1 MCGEEKTEATVW
13 WSFLEIPPRVRGR
26 EPLTKGTLLA
36 SGNTPACAGKS
47 FAAQCQGGDYRK
59 YPRVCGEE
67 PSVAGSCKV
76 VMEIP
81 PRVRGRAIHYQRA
94 ERTNREIPPRVRGRE
109 VHCVLRTR
117 RYGNTPAC
125 AGKSLLLPSACL
137 VFRKYPRVC
146 GEEFARLAQSAS
158 SLEIPPRVRGRA

>member
-1 MCGEEKTEATVW
+1 MEIPPRVRGRERPSLGGVVAEGNTPACAGKRAPIPRRGSRRRKYPRVCGEEKTEATVW

-81 PRVRGRAIHYQRA
+81 SRVRGRAQLDEHKMP
-94 ERTNREIPPRVRGRE
+94 EF
-109 VHCVLRTR
+109 
-117 RYGNTPAC
+117 GNTPAC
-125 AGKSLLLPSACL
+125 AGKS
-137 VFRKYPRVC
+137 RW
-146 GEEFARLAQSAS
+146 
-158 SLEIPPRVRGRA
+158 